1 MFLLNQFVERLK
13 AKAPTKEMKLQLL
26 QDLAQEFSINWDI
39 KALEPKLYTSI
50 PKQVSFTLYC
60 YNRLQVYLSNIPVGK
75 WKQFG
80 YWGYEMKYFYLL
92 KGRIGEVLDKI
103 KAYYTIYE
111 VSMLLQSLHLAL
123 LYVRI
128 FVQQYNLRVLKFRP
142 LMLFLLICNASLDPL
157 RFQNFPW
164 ILPI

>member
-60 YNRLQVYLSNIPVGK
+60 YNCLQIYLSNIPVGK
-75 WKQFG
+75 
-80 YWGYEMKYFYLL
+80 
-92 KGRIGEVLDKI
+92 
-103 KAYYTIYE
+103 
-111 VSMLLQSLHLAL
+111 
-123 LYVRI
+123 
-128 FVQQYNLRVLKFRP
+128 
-142 LMLFLLICNASLDPL
+142 
-157 RFQNFPW
+157 
-164 ILPI
+164 